1 MSAQISLERLR
12 RVIHLAPSAVQLILP
27 DWFPTTESENVA
39 FLQRMAEAANGIGLV
54 LYNPP
59 HAKHVLS
66 PQEIGTLSREIPALI
81 GLKTAGGD
89 EKWYAEMR
97 EHLADVSVFVPG
109 HFLASGVKLGA
120 RGSYSNV
127 ACLNPAGAQKWT
139 DLMSDDMPS
148 ALEIE
153 GRIRKF
159 ISTHIAPFIKEQ
171 GYCNA
176 ACDRLLALIGGWA
189 DVGVSMRWPYRSI
202 DPTEADR
209 LRPIARNII
218 PEMCTN

>member
-1 MSAQISLERLR
+1 
-12 RVIHLAPSAVQLILP
+12 
-27 DWFPTTESENVA
+27 
-39 FLQRMAEAANGIGLV
+39 
-54 LYNPP
+54 
-59 HAKHVLS
+59 
-66 PQEIGTLSREIPALI
+66 
-81 GLKTAGGD
+81 
-89 EKWYAEMR
+89 
-97 EHLADVSVFVPG
+97 VSVFVPG